1 VASANC
7 ARYCGASVDFVDID
21 PDTWCMSV
29 EKLKLKL
36 EQHEAS
42 GFPVPKVVIPVHLS
56 GQSCEMETIFDLGQK
71 YGFKIIE
78 DASHALGG
86 TYQNAPVGNCRYSD
100 ISVFSFHPVKIITT
114 GEGGMAL
121 TNDKEMAELMARLRT
136 HGITRDPKQMNNGSD
151 EPWYYEQLELG
162 FNCRMTDIHAALGI
176 SQLERLNEFIERRNE
191 LVQKY
196 DEAFVDVPVQRQV
209 VPDTVYSARHLY
221 VFRVP
226 KQQHLSLFQEFRN
239 KGIGVNLHYTPVH
252 LQPYYRNLGFKR
264 GDFPE
269 SEKYGKEAISLP
281 LYPSLT
287 DEKQNKVITILKDWF
302 K

>member
-1 VASANC
+1 
-7 ARYCGASVDFVDID
+7 
-21 PDTWCMSV
+21 
-29 EKLKLKL
+29 
-36 EQHEAS
+36 
-42 GFPVPKVVIPVHLS
+42 
-56 GQSCEMETIFDLGQK
+56 
-71 YGFKIIE
+71 
-78 DASHALGG
+78 
-86 TYQNAPVGNCRYSD
+86 
-100 ISVFSFHPVKIITT
+100 
-114 GEGGMAL
+114 MAL

-252 LQPYYRNLGFKR
+252 LQPYYRKFGFKK

-269 SEKYGKEAISLP
+269 SEKYGEEAISLP
-281 LYPSLT
+281 LFPNLT
-287 DEKQNKVITILKDWF
+287 NEKQNTVITILKDWF
-302 K
+302 ECE